1 MKYDHDQLQ
10 SMIQGTLQREGEAIV
25 RQFVA
30 RDLTMTSR
38 AWADFEVELRNT
50 LHELAMK
57 HSKSI
62 YGRNT
67 IM

>member
-10 SMIQGTLQREGEAIV
+10 SVVTATLQREGEAIV

-30 RDLTMTSR
+30 RELTMTSVGF
-38 AWADFEVELRNT
+38 ADFEVELRQT
-50 LHELAMK
+50 IHDLAMK

-62 YGRNT
+62 HNT
-67 IM
+67 STML